1 MNDLQSIFAKYNLS
15 LTDKQIRKFM
25 SLQELF
31 IEWNSKINLSAIKN
45 EDEIII
51 KHFLDSCLAVNFVN
65 FPGKKIMDLGTG
77 GGFPVLPLAILTGEK
92 FIAVDS
98 IRKKLIAVQD
108 MADKLNL
115 KVKTIHT
122 RAEQIAQDKN
132 FTGKF
137 DLVIT
142 RAVTKWDNLL
152 KITLPF
158 LKKGGIL
165 CAYQGPA
172 ILEELKNFPGKFPGK
187 VIKTEIIELEGMERV
202 FVLVK
207 KI

>member
-1 MNDLQSIFAKYNLS
+1 MNNLKNIFTKYNLS
-15 LTDKQIRKFM
+15 LNDKQIRKFE
-25 SLQELF
+25 SLKKLF

-65 FPGKKIMDLGTG
+65 FTGKKIMDLGTG

-98 IRKKLIAVQD
+98 IRKKLTAVQD

-122 RAEQIAQDKN
+122 RAEQLAQDKN

-137 DLVIT
+137 DLVVT

-172 ILEELKNFPGKFPGK
+172 ILEELKNFSGNFPGK
-187 VIKTEIIELEGMERV
+187 IIKTETIELEGMERV
-202 FVLVK
+202 FILVK
-207 KI
+207 KL